1 MTDFTSKN
9 TVYYDVLQYNGTNAP
24 IPANSDN
31 KLIYPLFNDS
41 NNYSVGIGKA
51 TFDLSTIPLT
61 SSNIGL
67 KLYQVG
73 LKVGDTEETAYV
85 RQVNAN
91 QDNFVWNCPK
101 GSTTLTKYKYSSAGT
116 ITQISSQNFANV
128 VNGIV
133 VYNFVVDDYSN
144 VFVAGSVASEN
155 VDTLFVID
163 ENNNLL
169 TELSFTD
176 IKHIYIDRGQNLYVC
191 DESETP
197 TVYVYGMNNSIGN
210 VNLTQRELITENRAG
225 NKLVNLL
232 FCVADGEI
240 IVGYD
245 RNTIT
250 LYNSSFEPQT
260 DIQEQAITQLQ
271 NLANIN
277 ATANTYVLSNSNA
290 LNDTLYG
297 TNNNLVYNVNTD
309 TQQTNGTIA
318 SNIAITSAY
327 AFAVGTDNFTYATA
341 YPFVNV
347 PVNWSL
353 ANNSIG
359 LKGIYSYQK
368 LGLLYAIGN
377 SDLYYGFN
385 LNCGKNPTAVPNS
398 WSEVGEFEISAV
410 PQINPTNIDIQS
422 TTNKIFACGSDDNL
436 YVTSYA
442 TFPFELLFTNQSEAN
457 LNDSFIYGIQANN
470 TSSLV
475 RNFNLQSANSL
486 SIFKQATRF
495 WSAESSGLTNTLNIY
510 DLNFNLLET
519 NQNFDTNLNFM
530 TYFKSAGYFA
540 YQNDTPEVVVR
551 RISNKTIVQ
560 SYPIPEG
567 GNLTILCEVD
577 STHFA
582 MIVDQVVYI
591 FDYTSTNYITF
602 IAVPNDAYDMDA
614 NQSDV
619 VNGASSLFVLANRLQ
634 QPTACT
640 QIYKITFTDNTYTT
654 ANAPS
659 LVYTE
664 TRQNLTIS
672 YLECHQGISAIG
684 FITAN
689 QTNASSPT
697 NVSLNYLY
705 SYGGYSTNNQNTTP
719 ININI
724 SNFNYGITKYQT
736 YMLNSV
742 SSSQLFTQVNTNG
755 FQLSAVCVSRS
766 NQNNLYAIGKADNKI
781 YEGSILSNSVTF
793 TLMELFQNETYN
805 YLTSTPNT
813 QQQIASTLYLYGLTS
828 QNLITSLPLADECGA
843 VAKNDVAN
851 QYMVSYLTQ
860 QKVQAFNAST
870 FASQFTSNLSGA
882 YRIMTKNGSDID
894 VGGANIF
901 NISTLINAINLALVD
916 ATNKIN
922 QALGAGTIPTAPL
935 LTLDYQTGLCT
946 LAYPSVLA
954 QSANGIL
961 FNQSLINL
969 IYFQTVP
976 DTLSSLLLL
985 VLNPQAESI
994 TQTTKTIYQFNQLS
1008 RILFVSNTIFVV
1020 GNWYGINSFSHIITD
1035 IDVPVDQFVE
1045 NLGQKLYYQPPFLR
1059 TFFMNSNLPLERIQL
1074 QILYEYRNG
1083 SQFQL
1088 LINPQQNMNCKLQFV
1103 KK

>member
-9 TVYYDVLQYNGTNAP
+9 TVYYDVLQYNATNVP

-51 TFDLSTIPLT
+51 SFDLSTIPLT
-61 SSNIGL
+61 TSNIGL

-101 GSTTLTKYKYSSAGT
+101 GSTTITKYKYSSTGT
-116 ITQISSQNFANV
+116 ITQISSQNLSDV
-128 VNGIV
+128 VNNIV

-144 VFVAGSVASEN
+144 LFVAGSVASEN

-169 TELSFTD
+169 TELSFVD
-176 IKHIYIDRGQNLYVC
+176 IKHLYIDRGQNLYVC
-191 DESETP
+191 DESTTP
-197 TVYVYGMNNSIGN
+197 SVVVYGMNNSIGN
-210 VNLTQRELITENRAG
+210 VSLTQTTVITTNRAG
-225 NKLVNLL
+225 NPLVNLL

-240 IVGYD
+240 VVGYD

-250 LYNSSFEPQT
+250 LYSSSFEPQT

-277 ATANTYVLSNSNA
+277 ATANTYVLSNSNV

-297 TNNNLVYNVNTD
+297 TNNQLVYNVNTN
-309 TQQTNGTIA
+309 TQQTTGDIA

-327 AFAVGTDNFTYATA
+327 AFAIGADNFTYATA
-341 YPFVNV
+341 YPFVNP
-347 PVNWSL
+347 PVNWSQV
-353 ANNSIG
+353 NNVDG

-368 LGLLYAIGN
+368 LGLLYAIGD
-377 SDLYYGFN
+377 SDLYLGFN
-385 LNCGKNPTAVPNS
+385 LNCGVNPQVVPNS
-398 WSEVGEFEISAV
+398 WSKVGEFEINVAQ
-410 PQINPTNIDIQS
+410 QINPTNIDIQS
-422 TTNKIFACGSDDNL
+422 TTNKIIARGNDANL
-436 YVTSYA
+436 YQSTYA
-442 TFPFELLFTNQSEAN
+442 TFPFELLFINQTNAN
-457 LNDSFIYGIQANN
+457 LNDSIIYGIQANN

-475 RNFNLQSANSL
+475 RDFNLQSTNSQ
-486 SIFKQATRF
+486 SIFKQGTRF
-495 WSAESSGLTNTLNIY
+495 WSAENLGLTIKLNIY

-519 NQNFDTNLNFM
+519 NPNFDTNLNFM

-540 YQNDTPEVVVR
+540 YQNNTPEVVVR
-551 RISNKTIVQ
+551 RISDKTIVQ
-560 SYPIPEG
+560 SYPIPNG

-582 MIVDQVVYI
+582 MIVDQAVYI

-602 IAVPNDAYDMDA
+602 IAIPNDAYDMDA
-614 NQSDV
+614 NQIDV
-619 VNGASSLFVLANRLQ
+619 VNGASSLFVLANGLGQ
-634 QPTACT
+634 GTACT
-640 QIYKITFTDNTYTT
+640 QIYKITFTNNTYTT
-654 ANAPS
+654 ANTPQ

-664 TRQNLTIS
+664 TRPNLTIS

-689 QTNASSPT
+689 QTNPNPT

-705 SYGGYSTNNQNTTP
+705 FYGGYSSNNRTTTG

-724 SNFNYGITKYQT
+724 SNFNYGIAKYQT
-736 YMLNSV
+736 YLLNSV

-755 FQLSAVCVSRS
+755 FELDAVCVSRS
-766 NQNNLYAIGKADNKI
+766 NQNNLYAIGKLDGKI
-781 YEGSILSNSVTF
+781 YEGSLLNNSVTF
-793 TLMELFQNETYN
+793 TLVELFQNQTYN
-805 YLTSTPNT
+805 YLSTTPNT
-813 QQQIASTLYLYGLTS
+813 QQQIASTLYLYGLSS

-843 VAKNDVAN
+843 IAKNDVAN

-894 VGGANIF
+894 VGGVNIF
-901 NISTLINAINLALVD
+901 NISVLINAINLALIDV
-916 ATNKIN
+916 TNKIN
-922 QALGAGTIPTAPL
+922 QALGASTITTAPL
-935 LTLDYQTGLCT
+935 LTLDYQTGLCS
-946 LAYPSVLA
+946 LAYPSVLT
-954 QSANGIL
+954 QSGNGIL
-961 FNQSLINL
+961 FNQNLINL

-1035 IDVPVDQFVE
+1035 IDVPIDQFVE
-1045 NLGQKLYYQPPFLR
+1045 NLGQRLYYQPPFLR